1 MNLSRTY
8 RLYRPELRT
17 MLRLAGPIILSQLG
31 IVLMGVADTVQ
42 VGRMAGEAKYALDA
56 AGIANGV
63 WITVCIL
70 GFNAL
75 GIVAPLISKAREAG
89 DEEEISRLYRASQRV
104 AVLAALGCGLIV
116 AVLAWQFSV
125 FRQSPFVEA
134 LAVPYLLLLVVSTL
148 PIFWFTAL
156 RQLSDGLSHTRVAM
170 LVTLS
175 AVGLNVL
182 LNHALI
188 NGVWGFPAWGLNGAG
203 IATILSRLYM
213 AGAQWVLLRR
223 EVRFRPYLDWPVR
236 ARWWGT
242 HVRKI
247 FRIGIPSGMQG
258 FFEIAVFSLA
268 AVMVGWLGEEQ
279 LAAHLVA
286 ISPASVTYMM
296 VTGLAAAGGIRVGA
310 GLGQRSRSAILKSGT
325 TALLLGG
332 SFMLGTCL
340 IFLAVPEWIVGLY
353 IRDATVAPIAVSLVR
368 LAGLFQLFDGI
379 QAVSLGI
386 LRGLAD
392 VNVPTAIT
400 LFAYWGIGL
409 PVGALLTFGFGL
421 NVIGIWIG
429 LTAGLAMAALLL
441 SSRFYLRVRKLAG
454 ASAPTSSPAIS

>member
-1 MNLSRTY
+1 MLVSASFQA
-8 RLYRPELRT
+8 ELRT
-17 MLRLAGPIILSQLG
+17 LLRLAGPIILSQLG
-31 IVLMGVADTVQ
+31 IVLTGVADTVQ
-42 VGRMAGEAKYALDA
+42 VGRMAGDAKYALDA
-56 AGIANGV
+56 AGVANGV
-63 WITVCIL
+63 WITVSIL
-70 GFNAL
+70 GLNAL

-89 DEEEISRLYRASQRV
+89 DDEEISRLYRASQRV
-104 AVLAALGCGLIV
+104 AVLAALGCGAIV

-125 FRQSPFVEA
+125 FRQTPPVEE
-134 LAVPYLLLLVVSTL
+134 LAVPYLFLLVTSTL
-148 PIFWFTAL
+148 PFFWFTAL
-156 RQLSDGLSHTRVAM
+156 RQLSDGLSHTRLAM

-175 AVGLNVL
+175 ALLLNVL
-182 LNHALI
+182 LNHVLI

-203 IATILSRLYM
+203 VATLFSRLYM

-223 EVRFRPYLDWPVR
+223 TARFRPYLDWPVR

-279 LAAHLVA
+279 LAAHLIA

-296 VTGLAAAGGIRVGA
+296 VTGVAAAGGIRVGA
-310 GLGQRSRSAILKSGT
+310 GLGQQNPAGIRQSGI

-332 SFMLGTCL
+332 SFMLLTCL
-340 IFLAVPEWIVGLY
+340 IFLLVPEWIVGLY
-353 IRDATVAPIAVSLVR
+353 IRDATVAPIAIALVR
-368 LAGLFQLFDGI
+368 LAGLFQLVDGI

-400 LFAYWGIGL
+400 LVAYWGVGL
-409 PVGALLTFGFGL
+409 PVGALLTFGLGMD
-421 NVIGIWIG
+421 VTGIWLG
-429 LTAGLAMAALLL
+429 LTAGLAVAAVLL
-441 SSRFYLRVRKLAG
+441 SSRFFLRVRRLFAD
-454 ASAPTSSPAIS
+454 SIRPSRVIS